1 MHMQLVCKQE
11 NNENIAEIYI
21 FLLYLFFDGK
31 NLCFT
36 LIFTR
41 KKDKVLMFNIVHSLS
56 FEISTFL

>member
-11 NNENIAEIYI
+11 NNENIAEIHI

-31 NLCFT
+31 NLCFI
-36 LIFTR
+36 LIFTS

-56 FEISTFL
+56 FEISTSL